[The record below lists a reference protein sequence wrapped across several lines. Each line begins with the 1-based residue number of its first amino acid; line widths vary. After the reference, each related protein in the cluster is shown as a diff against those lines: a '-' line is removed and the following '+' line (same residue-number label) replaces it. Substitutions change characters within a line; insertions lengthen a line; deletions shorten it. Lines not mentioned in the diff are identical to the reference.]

1 MNAGDGGSDGTDG
14 AEMDALNRLERL
26 AAKVDEDEAAAPE
39 DPREREILG
48 RMRDLRE
55 ALREGGPARAS
66 EGFAERALA
75 RMAKAGREAQVV
87 QFRRRRDRWI
97 VVAQA
102 ASLAVLVGLYGTLL
116 FATRVHDVGPR
127 WSEGAGASDADPD
140 AGASASATSPEGV
153 KTVATASPLGLD
165 CAAPPTRGGGAA
177 RWNSRCSASPMSD
190 SSESTTKTPTC

>member
-1 MNAGDGGSDGTDG
+1 MNAGAGGSDGTDG

-26 AAKVDEDEAAAPE
+26 AAKVDDEAAEAPE
-39 DPREREILG
+39 DPQEREILG

-55 ALREGGPARAS
+55 ALRQGGPARAS

-75 RMAKAGREAQVV
+75 RMAKAGREAQVL
-87 QFRRRRDRWI
+87 QFRRRRDRLI
-97 VVAQA
+97 VYAQA

-116 FATRVHDVGPR
+116 YATRVRDVGPR
-127 WSEGAGASDADPD
+127 WSETSGASDARPD
-140 AGASASATSPEGV
+140 AGATAEASSPAV
-153 KTVATASPLGLD
+153 LSTVATASPLGLD
-165 CAAPPTRGGGAA
+165 CPPPPTRGGGAA